1 MPFPEPTISP
11 GGVDMQVAPS
21 HRSHHFSLRVPFVD
35 VDLGGVVYHAN
46 YLRWFDQAR
55 MEWYRANGIDL
66 AHMMA
71 ELRTGL
77 IVCRIETAL
86 LSPARHDEPLTIRTT
101 LTELT
106 RVRIAFQQEVYRDDT
121 LLAKGRTGLAGVN
134 LDTLRPVRIPF
145 AFRVE

>member
-1 MPFPEPTISP
+1 MHP
-11 GGVDMQVAPS
+11 APA
-21 HRSHHFSLRVPFVD
+21 HRSHHLSLRAPFAD

-46 YLRWFDQAR
+46 YLRYFDQAR

-71 ELRTGL
+71 EQRIGL
-77 IVCRIETAL
+77 IVCRVETDF
-86 LSPARHDEPLTIRTT
+86 LSPARHDDPLTIRTT
-101 LTELT
+101 LIELT
-106 RVRIAFQQEVYRDDT
+106 RVRIAFRQEVYRDDT
-121 LLAKGRTGLAGVN
+121 LLARGQTGLAGVS

>member
-1 MPFPEPTISP
+1 M
-11 GGVDMQVAPS
+11 DAAPC
-21 HRSHHFSLRVPFVD
+21 HRSHHLSLRVPFAD

-77 IVCRIETAL
+77 IVCRIETEF
-86 LSPARHDEPLTIRTT
+86 LSPAHHDEPLTIRTT
-101 LTELT
+101 LAEFT
-106 RVRIAFQQEVYRDDT
+106 RVRLAFQQEVYRDDT

-134 LDTLRPVRIPF
+134 LDTLRPVRVPF

>member
-1 MPFPEPTISP
+1 MH
-11 GGVDMQVAPS
+11 VAPS
-21 HRSHHFSLRVPFVD
+21 HRSHHLSLRVPFAD

-66 AHMMA
+66 AHMMT

-77 IVCRIETAL
+77 IVCRIETEF